1 MRRYKQIGTL
11 TSYTTEVVLKEPV
24 LETDLKKAF
33 QERHWLQTWE
43 EVFSNGVIRCDYVSV
58 ESGNVLDV
66 DMVPQKG
73 SELIGGLRMLAREE
87 GVLATVTEVIGETEE
102 PMRVHKAE
110 IGVVRREDAPAP
122 LA

>member
-11 TSYTTEVVLKEPV
+11 TSYTTEVVLREPV

-33 QERHWLQTWE
+33 QERQWLQTWE

-58 ESGNVLDV
+58 ETANVLDV
-66 DMVPQKG
+66 DMVPQEG
-73 SELIGGLRMLAREE
+73 SELIGALRMLAREE
-87 GVLATVTEVIGETEE
+87 GVLETVTEVIGETEV
-102 PMRVHKAE
+102 PMKVHKAE
-110 IGVVRREDAPAP
+110 IGVIRREDASAP